1 MSGVEAVMDK
11 QNRDELRFIENT
23 YRTQFQSDN
32 TEFEFDVSFSLF
44 DVDEFLSK
52 ATRTAALEL
61 PPYYRHSE
69 KVNYPPL
76 SLRLQPRRFMIYI
89 TRSG

>member
-1 MSGVEAVMDK
+1 MSGVEAVMDTEM
-11 QNRDELRFIENT
+11 NIRFIENT
-23 YRTQFQSDN
+23 YRTLFQSDN

-44 DVDEFLSK
+44 DV
-52 ATRTAALEL
+52 EL

-76 SLRLQPRRFMIYI
+76 SLRLQPRRFMIAI